1 MKSNLGMAKRFC
13 NTVRYIDDLL
23 ALNNKR
29 FEEEIVNIY
38 PPELTLKRTTESD
51 TTLSYLDVS
60 ISICQGK
67 FITEVFDKRDNF
79 NFNIV
84 NYPYM
89 CSNIPTKPTYGV
101 YISLLIRISR
111 ICDKFDSFVK
121 RHRLLTDR
129 LIKQGFWYSKL
140 CSSFIKFAR
149 RHSAEICKYRVSIS
163 GGRDMYSIRCET

>member
-23 ALNNKR
+23 ALNNKK

-89 CSNIPTKPTYGV
+89 CSNIPAKPTYGV
-101 YISLLIRISR
+101 YISQLIRISR

-121 RHRLLTDR
+121 RH
-129 LIKQGFWYSKL
+129 
-140 CSSFIKFAR
+140 
-149 RHSAEICKYRVSIS
+149 
-163 GGRDMYSIRCET
+163 

>member
-1 MKSNLGMAKRFC
+1 MKSNLGVAKRFC
-13 NTVRYIDDLL
+13 NTVRYIDGLL
-23 ALNNKR
+23 ALNNKK

-38 PPELTLKRTTESD
+38 PPELILKRTTESD

-67 FITEVFDKRDNF
+67 FITEVFNKRDNL

-101 YISLLIRISR
+101 YISQLIRISR
-111 ICDKFDSFVK
+111 ICEKCDSFVK
-121 RHRLLTDR
+121 RH
-129 LIKQGFWYSKL
+129 
-140 CSSFIKFAR
+140 
-149 RHSAEICKYRVSIS
+149 
-163 GGRDMYSIRCET
+163 

>member
-1 MKSNLGMAKRFC
+1 MAKRFC

-23 ALNNKR
+23 ALNNKK
-29 FEEEIVNIY
+29 FEEEIGNIY

-89 CSNIPTKPTYGV
+89 CSNIHVIV
-101 YISLLIRISR
+101 YI
-111 ICDKFDSFVK
+111 
-121 RHRLLTDR
+121 
-129 LIKQGFWYSKL
+129 YSKV
-140 CSSFIKFAR
+140 C
-149 RHSAEICKYRVSIS
+149 
-163 GGRDMYSIRCET
+163 